1 MLRIL
6 GSIISLVGSG
16 QRSIVPATNGSQRVG
31 GCNPVLTC
39 SPTVTC
45 SRKTESK
52 VTVICSSKSKLKV
65 AKKFKRK
72 SSIPIQICFSKNDII
87 QIHQYIEMSQD
98 LNPSTCWSLVIFM
111 YWECENNT
119 FNATPTEWLQQH
131 TLLFA
136 ISSTY
141 RTFLLWRLHLAPP
154 SYPGQSTTWL
164 WLDRP
169 SRKCT
174 KLHTVATNNNS
185 DPRSCSFYFCLFAPH
200 RGVVQRW
207 ALDWTW
213 IGLDPDWV
221 NEKEMRHH
229 CCENATFF
237 KFFGP
242 HLDLDFTVKKYFG
255 LWLDMDWVLKKSGL
269 DLDRKIW
276 QSAHLWCSGAG
287 TRGIGVPTPFSCFA
301 SKWVW
306 NCFKMARRLDVF
318 PRLFCQHYIPGATFT
333 GFFTLIL
340 FVVIRIFSITL
351 NKRLQHLQQDWTRL
365 FEMTD
370 LERHK

>member
-1 MLRIL
+1 
-6 GSIISLVGSG
+6 
-16 QRSIVPATNGSQRVG
+16 
-31 GCNPVLTC
+31 
-39 SPTVTC
+39 
-45 SRKTESK
+45 
-52 VTVICSSKSKLKV
+52 
-65 AKKFKRK
+65 
-72 SSIPIQICFSKNDII
+72 
-87 QIHQYIEMSQD
+87 
-98 LNPSTCWSLVIFM
+98 M

-242 HLDLDFTVKKYFG
+242 HLDLDFTVKNILDCGWTWTEFWKNLDWIWIAKYDSLPISGVVGQERVGSAFPHLFHVLLQNEFG
-255 LWLDMDWVLKKSGL
+255 TVLK
-269 DLDRKIW
+269 W
-276 QSAHLWCSGAG
+276 QDVWMCSHA
-287 TRGIGVPTPFSCFA
+287 
-301 SKWVW
+301 
-306 NCFKMARRLDVF
+306 
-318 PRLFCQHYIPGATFT
+318 
-333 GFFTLIL
+333 FFVSTTSLAP
-340 FVVIRIFSITL
+340 
-351 NKRLQHLQQDWTRL
+351 HLQVSSRSSCSWW
-365 FEMTD
+365 FAYSA
-370 LERHK
+370 